1 MSIRAPEAGHVREIR
16 RRKLIVVLTV
26 ALVLALALAVGFY
39 LGQMATYSGMGRNP
53 TSYRTLQAQLLASQD
68 KLSERESELE
78 VQRTRHAVD
87 RAALEMVRSD
97 LATQNEQIAGLEEG
111 LNFYRSLMVPGDL
124 DKGLSIRG
132 IELVAGAESRHYAY
146 RIVLLQQQARKQPM
160 VVGKL
165 HVTVTGMQAEEPL
178 EYPLGAISGGLTED
192 AIAIKFRYFQSVEGE
207 LTVPEGFEP
216 QSVRVTAQVTKP
228 RKIEVGEEFPWQLQ
242 ERFTHAGK

>member
-1 MSIRAPEAGHVREIR
+1 MSIRAPEAGHVRELR
-16 RRKLIVVLTV
+16 RRKLIVVLAL
-26 ALVLALALAVGFY
+26 ALVLALVLAVGFY
-39 LGQMATYSGMGRNP
+39 LGQMAAYSGMGRNP
-53 TSYRTLQAQLLASQD
+53 TSYRTLQAQLLAAQD
-68 KLSERESELE
+68 TLSERDSELE

-124 DKGLSIRG
+124 DEGLSIRG
-132 IELVAGAESRHYAY
+132 IELVAGVEPRHYAY

-165 HVTVTGMQAEEPL
+165 RVTVTGMQGQEAL
-178 EYPLGAISGGLTED
+178 EYPLVALSGDIKED
-192 AIAIKFRYFQSVEGE
+192 AIAINFRYFQSVEGE

-216 QSVRVTAQVTKP
+216 QSVRVMAQVTKP
-228 RKIEVGEEFPWQLQ
+228 RKIEVGDEFPWQLQ